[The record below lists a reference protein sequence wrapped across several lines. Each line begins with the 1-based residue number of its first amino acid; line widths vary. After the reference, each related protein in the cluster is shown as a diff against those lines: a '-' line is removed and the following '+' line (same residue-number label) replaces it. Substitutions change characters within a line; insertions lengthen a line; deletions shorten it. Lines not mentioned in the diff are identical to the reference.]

1 MKDKLTQMN
10 YWLQRLLA
18 LVLYILAL
26 PFFSLLWLLIKF
38 EDGGPLFFKQ
48 ERMGKGK
55 KPFIMHK
62 IRTMVVGAEKLKEKY
77 LHLNEAD
84 GPVFKIR
91 NDPRYTKI
99 GKILTRTGLDE
110 LPQLVNVVRG
120 EMALV
125 GPRPLPWDEA
135 IKVPKRYQKRFSV
148 LPGITSSWVVKGSH
162 KLGFDEWMNLD
173 LEYVKKRSN
182 FFDVQILFLTGWL
195 ITKWSVCRLSK
206 CTTLK
211 NT

>member
-1 MKDKLTQMN
+1 MSH
-10 YWLQRLLA
+10 WLQRLLA
-18 LVLYILAL
+18 LIIFIIVL
-26 PFFSLLWLLIKF
+26 PFFGLLWLLIRI

-48 ERMGKGK
+48 ERIGKGK
-55 KPFIMHK
+55 KPFIMYK
-62 IRTMVVGAEKLKEKY
+62 IRTMVVGAEKLKKKY

-110 LPQLVNVVRG
+110 LPQLINVVKG
-120 EMALV
+120 EMASV
-125 GPRPLPWDEA
+125 GPRPLPGDEA
-135 IKVPKRYQKRFSV
+135 IKVPKKYQKRFSV

-162 KLGFDEWMNLD
+162 ELSFNEWMNLD
-173 LEYVKKRSN
+173 LEYVKKRSI
-182 FFDVQILFLTGWL
+182 FFDVQTLFLTSWL
-195 ITKWSVCRLSK
+195 IAKWSACRLLK
-206 CTTLK
+206 CVTRK